1 MDRPAHGRRRRRWGV
16 RTKKRPGPNH
26 RSAPESRVRTKA
38 GSKPNTLPENR
49 TKEPDTR
56 TNGGGP
62 TLMGEPNRTRSA
74 TKVTDRTETASDRTG
89 IHGSKPESEPNT
101 SPDRTKSPAQNQKP
115 NRRQRL
121 VPNQKGGVR
130 GSRTHGSA
138 DGELRRPRPTGT
150 EASGS
155 GDEVAAALVRVVDP
169 PTVLVLA
176 ELSHQ
181 YSPGRQGRQGSR
193 RPE

>member
-1 MDRPAHGRRRRRWGV
+1 MDRPAHGRRCRWWGV
-16 RTKKRPGPNH
+16 RTKMRPRPNH

-38 GSKPNTLPENR
+38 GSKPNTQPGNR

-74 TKVTDRTETASDRTG
+74 TKVTDRTETASDRTR

-121 VPNQKGGVR
+121 VPNQKRVR

-150 EASGS
+150 EASSS

-169 PTVLVLA
+169 PTVLVLCGA
-176 ELSHQ
+176 EPPVLIWTSGQ
-181 YSPGRQGRQGSR
+181 AGSR